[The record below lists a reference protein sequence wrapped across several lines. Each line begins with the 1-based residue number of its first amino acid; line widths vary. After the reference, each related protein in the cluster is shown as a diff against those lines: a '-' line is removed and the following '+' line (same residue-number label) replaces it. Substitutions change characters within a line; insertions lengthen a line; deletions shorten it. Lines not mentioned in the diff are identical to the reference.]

1 VGQGV
6 GNLLP
11 LAVAVAVFPVPIIA
25 VVLVLGS
32 PHGRT
37 KGLAFVFA
45 WLVGLGA
52 VGALV
57 LLFAGALDASESGEP
72 ATWVNVVLLALGVL
86 LLVLAAKQWRG
97 RPRVGDK
104 TPVPGWMSTIDE
116 FTTAKAAGAG
126 FALSALNPKNVLLTV
141 AAAAEIAERGLP
153 AGEQAVVVETPVGP
167 LGLSICYDLRFP
179 ELYRA
184 LVDRGAELLVVPAA
198 FTLQTGKDHWHVL
211 LRARAIESQC
221 FVLAA
226 GQWGKHPLGRMTYGH
241 SMGIDPWGTIV
252 AEASDRVGVVM
263 VDALRADITRV
274 RTSLPS
280 LRHRRL

>member
-1 VGQGV
+1 VGQAV

-32 PHGRT
+32 PHGRA
-37 KGLAFVFA
+37 KGLAFVLA

-97 RPRVGDK
+97 RPRVGDEN
-104 TPVPGWMSTIDE
+104 PVPGWMSTIDE

-153 AGEQAVVVETPVGP
+153 AGEQAVVLVG
-167 LGLSICYDLRFP
+167 
-179 ELYRA
+179 
-184 LVDRGAELLVVPAA
+184 
-198 FTLQTGKDHWHVL
+198 
-211 LRARAIESQC
+211 
-221 FVLAA
+221 FVL
-226 GQWGKHPLGRMTYGH
+226 
-241 SMGIDPWGTIV
+241 I
-252 AEASDRVGVVM
+252 ASVGVLTPLVLTLALGDRSHGLLEELRGWM
-263 VDALRADITRV
+263 ARYNAVIMSVIFLLIGAKLIGDAV
-274 RTSLPS
+274 SGFS
-280 LRHRRL
+280 G